1 MAGIRSGHDASAE
14 SRAVRRR
21 RAHAAGRLARR
32 AARDRAVEVR
42 RAVRGGR
49 APVGAAEL
57 AVDDGGRAG
66 LAPALDR
73 ALLVRGA
80 VPGPPCRRAAV
91 PGGARGRRH
100 DGRRRPARAAPRRVR
115 AAVRY
120 LERDRRRPLTRRRRQ
135 TPGLHLRS
143 GLAALD
149 ADPHGRGNRP
159 PRRPPRHHPRTA
171 GRPEGLLLSI
181 TVKLPSRRQF
191 SQPTPSLSRSRSY
204 TSVPTTSTGPLTY
217 SGPLPLPPAQSTS
230 LAMGTQAPA

>member
-14 SRAVRRR
+14 SPAVRRR
-21 RAHAAGRLARR
+21 RAHSAGRLARH
-32 AARDRAVEVR
+32 AALDRAVEVR
-42 RAVRGGR
+42 RAVRGRR

-66 LAPALDR
+66 LAPAPDR

-100 DGRRRPARAAPRRVR
+100 DGRRR
-115 AAVRY
+115 
-120 LERDRRRPLTRRRRQ
+120 RQ
-135 TPGLHLRS
+135 APGLHLRS

-217 SGPLPLPPAQSTS
+217 SGPLLLPPAQSTS